1 MKKKSPVNRSKN
13 IITKLTAASL
23 AAILLLSSALTA
35 KAQEGDVLTFMPSIL
50 AAAREARS
58 CQDGVFANC
67 TSRIGCRVIN
77 GLFEN
82 GQCEA
87 KPEAR
92 LFAEQLTGR
101 WNAVT
106 SLSNGDYFNY
116 FSFDIATL
124 QSIRSSND
132 YALNGDSFI
141 SSSFSDQNATFVVS
155 SFDSTNDDWFI
166 LDYWGTDIG
175 TISIIEMSQTSSNQF
190 DGCEFFVNFPDLT
203 YQDGVCNP
211 IRLRRNGS
219 QPSFLR
225 GISNIVSDLGSY
237 ITGLFNSA
245 QSASLPINIA
255 SNRRSIDRLVNLP
268 SSVIAP
274 LEPIA
279 ITSPVD
285 SSSTNRGI
293 VEVSGNLDANIN
305 LDRVDVNGER
315 TFPEGNAFSSNVT
328 LSDGVNVIRATA
340 DYGRRTYSVA
350 VSLESDSIQP
360 TVVNAA
366 STSSSSVVLQFSEPM
381 SPEAIAD
388 ASNFDIVRNDNNSD
402 LPVTSV
408 AFANTDNT
416 AVLLRTGLQ
425 NNAEYTIR
433 AVNVTDAAGNPISG
447 PIPEVEVS
455 LASAIFVG
463 TRPTGDEIIDT
474 DNDGIPDHVE
484 LTGYQIVIRRT
495 DGSLETR
502 QVSSDPFNDDPDNDG
517 VVDAEERQAG
527 SDPFNPDTDGDTL
540 SDGDE
545 WNRIYSNPVDQD
557 TDRDG
562 IQDGFEF
569 SFFKTSPIL
578 ADTDGDQIDDPTELA
593 AGNRNP
599 LVADLPSP
607 DISIGNI
614 NLQLDTRFTI
624 TNSEG
629 VSRVEAQTSEAT
641 LTQAEDETFSEANE
655 NSTTDTVM
663 SSVALTETVSS
674 EYNFGV
680 GGGSTFAP
688 ASAQATIGFSFSSTQ
703 TQSEGSS
710 RGATVSVG
718 EESSRSAEEAFHDS
732 LTTSTEVSTDETVTR
747 DIVDGAV
754 RVDLSIDNAG
764 DIPFNITNLELTA
777 LAQDP
782 NNRRQLIP
790 VASLTPQNSNLESVN
805 IGALGDTAR
814 GPFVFATE
822 QGGVFPSEI
831 EQLMKNPR
839 GLIVQLAN
847 FDIVDEQGNNF
858 AFTSQQVL
866 DRTAGITFDLGDGRT
881 ENYRIATAND
891 HDENT
896 GVPSGITMKR
906 ALEIIGLVGTPT
918 IRDGGN
924 GRVDS
929 IASGDDLQLA
939 EHRTF
944 VEPRSIIIEP
954 GENGE
959 IDTTL
964 LAGDDIL
971 VLPNYQTTEI
981 TPSDFIIDGGNGI
994 VETIAVGDDD
1004 QFSVLNSQVQPGQLV
1019 VRGGNDTI
1027 LETTPAGDDI
1037 LVPGGPAREVLT
1049 RFRDVEASSENIQF
1063 WVLFSQE
1070 NVEGIDLNEVIVRS
1084 GQQYDFTFIQD
1095 RDFDGVWAREEY
1107 LHGSSDLVIN
1117 TDGCDLP
1124 LAQRPDP
1131 CDTLTDAF
1139 EIQQGWRVQLRSSPQ
1154 SFRVYSNPN
1163 QADSD
1168 RDGLSDDV
1176 EFACGLDPRQRDT
1189 DLDGLTDREE
1199 IFGIR
1204 ISGVNESDMFSSSE
1218 DDPSIVPFQITRYGP
1233 QLDPNLPIGPPLPIE
1248 NYNPTPAAIFVDH
1261 PVSEACLEAIGVEG
1275 FATDPLDADTDGDFV
1290 NDLTELNLGLHPNNR
1305 LDGAD
1310 FLDDDGDGLSNSQE
1324 EAEMDITINGG
1335 TVIEDVISNP
1345 NIPDTDGDR
1354 LPDLLEFFLGSNP
1367 DSVDTDRDGLSDTIE
1382 YANGGAVCVGDP
1394 AEPCATFANKATD
1407 DYDAFLA
1414 ACAQADVCN
1423 VDTIEGPAP
1432 LGVGNRQLG
1441 TNLNHNDTDGD
1452 GVSDGVEINGRTIR
1466 VNGSDRTVFSNPL
1479 IRDSDGDGL
1488 TDGQE
1493 ANFGT
1498 DPSNVNTDGDSLGD
1512 FAETRANQSDR
1523 NPAIADRRVTLV
1535 ANGIILNRNNIVGT
1549 AVTRI
1554 GPSPISVMRS
1564 GTAGLTSLNG
1574 GGSPR
1579 CDFEIAN
1586 RSQIQIPGTFDFVDI
1601 PNAIGNSSAPREI
1614 PGCFTTVFQTNSNQT
1629 RRVYLGHFHENIFT
1643 PIAGPAISSVVD
1655 CNTSVLI
1662 DSNIPAGSS
1671 VEIGSF
1677 SDGTDTATDCIFPNI
1692 YRFGVRLRVDVE

>member
-1 MKKKSPVNRSKN
+1 MKKKSPTNRSKS
-13 IITKLTAASL
+13 ILAKLPATL
-23 AAILLLSSALTA
+23 LGVVILLSSTLVAR
-35 KAQEGDVLTFMPSIL
+35 AQEDDILTYMPGIL
-50 AAAREARS
+50 AAAREAKS
-58 CQDGVFANC
+58 CQDGLFSNC
-67 TSRIGCRVIN
+67 TSRVGCRAIN
-77 GLFEN
+77 GLFRN

-116 FSFDIATL
+116 FSFNVSTL
-124 QSIRSSND
+124 QSIRLSDD
-132 YALNGDSFI
+132 YALNGDSFT
-141 SSSFSDQNATFVVS
+141 SSDFDDKNATFVVS
-155 SFDSTNDDWFI
+155 SFDSANDDWFI
-166 LDYWGTDIG
+166 MDYWGTDIG
-175 TISIIEMSQTSSNQF
+175 TISIIEMSQTSTNQF
-190 DGCEFFVNFPDLT
+190 DGCEFFLNFPDLT
-203 YQDGVCNP
+203 FQDGVCNP
-211 IRLRRNGS
+211 IRLRRNGT

-225 GISNIVSDLGSY
+225 GVSNIIDDLASY
-237 ITGLFNSA
+237 ITSLFNSA
-245 QSASLPINIA
+245 QSDTLPVNITR
-255 SNRRSIDRLVNLP
+255 NRPSIDRIANLP
-268 SSVIAP
+268 SSPLAP

-279 ITSPVD
+279 ITSPID

-293 VEVSGNLDANIN
+293 VEVSGDVDANIN
-305 LDRVDVNGER
+305 LDSIEINGER
-315 TFPEGNAFSSNVT
+315 VFPSGDTFKSNIT
-328 LSDGVNVIRATA
+328 LNDGVNLISAVA
-340 DYGRRTYSVA
+340 DYGRRSYSVQI
-350 VSLESDSIQP
+350 SLLTDSVQP

-366 STSSSSVVLQFSEPM
+366 SVSSSSVIVQFSEPM
-381 SPEAIAD
+381 SLESIANIN
-388 ASNFDIVRNDNNSD
+388 NFDIVRNDNGSD
-402 LPVTSV
+402 LPVTSA
-408 AFANTDNT
+408 AFANASNT
-416 AVLLRTGLQ
+416 AVVLQTGLQ
-425 NNAEYTIR
+425 NNSEYTIR
-433 AVNVTDAAGNPISG
+433 VVNVSDVAGNPISG

-455 LASAIFVG
+455 LASAVFVG

-502 QVSSDPFNDDPDNDG
+502 QVSSDPFNDDP
-517 VVDAEERQAG
+517 AEERQAG

-557 TDRDG
+557 SDRDG

-629 VSRVEAQTSEAT
+629 VSRVESETSEAT

-655 NSTTDTVM
+655 NSTTDTI
-663 SSVALTETVSS
+663 SSSLALTETVSS

-732 LTTSTEVSTDETVTR
+732 LTTSTEVNTDETVTR

-764 DIPFNITNLELTA
+764 NIPFNISNLELTA

-782 NNRRQLIP
+782 NDRRQLIP

-814 GPFVFATE
+814 GPFVFSTE
-822 QGGVFPSEI
+822 QGGVFPSEV

-847 FDIVDEQGNNF
+847 FDIVDQQGNNF

-881 ENYRIATAND
+881 ESYRVATAND

-929 IASGDDLQLA
+929 IASGDDIQVA

-944 VEPRSIIIEP
+944 VEPRSVIIEP
-954 GENGE
+954 GSNGE
-959 IDTTL
+959 IDSIL

-981 TPSDFIIDGGNGI
+981 TPSDFIIDGGNGE
-994 VETIAVGDDD
+994 VETIAAGDDD
-1004 QFSVLNSQVQPGQLV
+1004 QFSINGSSVQAGQLV
-1019 VRGGNDTI
+1019 VRGGQDGI
-1027 LETTPAGDDI
+1027 LDTTPGGDDI

-1049 RFRDVEASSENIQF
+1049 RFRDAEASSANVQF

-1070 NVEGIDLNEVIVRS
+1070 NIEGIDLDEIIVRS

-1107 LHGSSDLVIN
+1107 LHGSSDLRIN

-1124 LAQRPDP
+1124 LDQRPDP

-1139 EIQQGWRVQLRSSPQ
+1139 EIQEGWRVQLRSSPQ
-1154 SFRVYSNPN
+1154 GFRVYSNPN

-1168 RDGLSDDV
+1168 RDGLTDDV

-1204 ISGVNESDMFSSSE
+1204 VNGANDSPMFSSSE
-1218 DDPSIVPFQITRYGP
+1218 DDASIVPFQITRYGP
-1233 QLDPNLPIGPPLPIE
+1233 QLDPSLPVGPPLPIDG
-1248 NYNPTPAAIFVDH
+1248 YTPILPPIFVDH
-1261 PVSEACLEAIGVEG
+1261 PLSDACLEAIGVEG
-1275 FATDPLDADTDGDFV
+1275 FATDPLDEDTDGDFV
-1290 NDLTELNLGLHPNNR
+1290 NDLTELNLGLHPNNSQ
-1305 LDGAD
+1305 DGAS
-1310 FLDDDGDGLSNSQE
+1310 FLDDDGDGLSNSVE
-1324 EAEMDITINGG
+1324 ESIRRITINGG
-1335 TVIEDVISNP
+1335 TVVEVTSVANR
-1345 NIPDTDGDR
+1345 PDTDGDK

-1367 DSVDTDRDGLSDTIE
+1367 NNPDTDGDGISDTDE
-1382 YANGGAVCVGDP
+1382 YANGGAVCVGSPADP
-1394 AEPCATFANKATD
+1394 CNTFLSKATD
-1407 DYDAFLA
+1407 DYNAFVA
-1414 ACAQADVCN
+1414 ACNQTDVCD
-1423 VDTIEGPAP
+1423 VATIEGSGTFG
-1432 LGVGNRQLG
+1432 LGNEDQRG

-1452 GVSDGVEINGRTIR
+1452 GVSDGVELNGRTIS
-1466 VNGSDRTVFSNPL
+1466 VNGSNRTVFSDPL
-1479 IRDSDGDGL
+1479 LRDTDGDGL

-1493 ANFGT
+1493 ASFGT
-1498 DPSNVNTDGDSLGD
+1498 DPNNINTDGDSLGD
-1512 FAETRANQSDR
+1512 FAETRPDQSDR
-1523 NPAIADRRVTLV
+1523 NPRVSDKRVTLV
-1535 ANGIILNRNNIVGT
+1535 ANGVILNRNNVIGT

-1554 GPSPISVMRS
+1554 GPSPITVTRS
-1564 GTAGLTSLNG
+1564 GVAGLTTLNG

-1579 CDFEIAN
+1579 CDFEIRN
-1586 RSQIQIPGTFDFVDI
+1586 RSQIQVPGTFEFVDI
-1601 PNAIGNSSAPREI
+1601 PNLLGNPNTSREI
-1614 PGCFTTVFQTNSNQT
+1614 PGCFTTVFQTSSTQA
-1629 RRVYLGHFHENIFT
+1629 RRVYLGHFHEN
-1643 PIAGPAISSVVD
+1643 VVD
-1655 CNTSVLI
+1655 TGIGGLQVSIVDCQTSVLI
-1662 DSNIPAGSS
+1662 DSNIQDGSS

-1677 SDGTDTATDCIFPNI
+1677 SDGTSPAGSCIFPNV